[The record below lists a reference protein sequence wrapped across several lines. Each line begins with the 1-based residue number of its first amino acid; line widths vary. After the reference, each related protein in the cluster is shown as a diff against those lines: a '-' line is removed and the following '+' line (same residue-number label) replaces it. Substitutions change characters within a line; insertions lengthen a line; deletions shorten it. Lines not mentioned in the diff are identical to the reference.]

1 MVVIFLAQ
9 KFGDF
14 FFSVNSTTFVN
25 ILENFGGQNLLLK
38 LKIFFIKLNFR
49 KKKLVVSTRI
59 FLIC

>member
-1 MVVIFLAQ
+1 VVVIFLAQ

-38 LKIFFIKLNFR
+38 
-49 KKKLVVSTRI
+49 
-59 FLIC
+59 FLIFSFKNININK